1 MIPEFVGR
9 FPTWVALQELA
20 LADLIKILT
29 EVKHSYVEQYQ
40 WLFDQDQVALEFEQP
55 ALNRIAENTIK
66 NKTGARG
73 LHSEIERVLMPHM
86 FNLSRYKE
94 TGINRLKITESLVN
108 MPTELKGLNEQV
120 ARKVS
125 ASH

>member
-1 MIPEFVGR
+1 
-9 FPTWVALQELA
+9 
-20 LADLIKILT
+20 
-29 EVKHSYVEQYQ
+29 
-40 WLFDQDQVALEFEQP
+40 
-55 ALNRIAENTIK
+55 
-66 NKTGARG
+66 
-73 LHSEIERVLMPHM
+73 MPHM